1 MRHIKPIN
9 HQILF
14 STRLIWIFFCKHD
27 HIHGFTIFRVS
38 QLKTLI
44 RKTLLN
50 TLCAPLALSATIAGA
65 NEGMWTPQ
73 QLPQI
78 AKDLKATGLEIDPA
92 TLSQL
97 TEFPMGAIVSLG
109 GCTASFVSPQGLVI
123 TNHHCVYGSV
133 QYNSTPEKDLIKNGF
148 LAKSIS
154 EELQAVPG
162 SRVLVTVDVKN
173 VSDQII
179 DSNTAKLT
187 GKKRVAAMEVNE
199 KRLVSECEKDTGHR
213 CNVHSFYGGLEF
225 HLIKQLE
232 ILDVRLVHAPAEG
245 VGKFGGDTDNWM
257 WPRHTGDYSFYRA
270 YVGKDGKPAK
280 FSVDNV
286 PYVPKQY
293 LRLASEGLKENDFVM
308 VTGYPGRTNRHR
320 LPSEINFSFGENY
333 PAFIKASGEA
343 IDIIN
348 RETHDR
354 KDAEIKYASTLAG
367 LSNYFK
373 NRQGMLDSYRGGNLL
388 ERKQQS
394 FNDLKAWV
402 NADKNRKQEFGAGL
416 AATEKLIAE
425 RDAITQ
431 QEFLLTYSTPRFLS
445 SARTLFRLANE
456 KTKPDIARES
466 GYQER
471 DASRLEQAQDAI
483 DKRYDEQVDKALAL
497 HFLKQYVT
505 QPKKDQN
512 AAFLSALGLKSGASE
527 ATIKTQLDKLYA
539 GSKLDD
545 KATRLSWLTRDLAN
559 FKASDDSFIKAAIAL
574 YADDQRREHRDK
586 ELSGNIQR
594 AYAQYMK
601 ALIAFKNSKGEAIYP
616 DANST
621 LRVTFGKVSGR
632 TSAGADGLGWAPFT
646 TLNGIAAKNTGTGEF
661 DAPAEQLDAIKNKK
675 FDKYFD
681 PSLASVP
688 VNFLATLDITGGN
701 SGSPVLNKRAE
712 FTGIAFDGTLDS
724 VISDWDFNNATTRTI
739 AVDLRYILWQ
749 MKVVDKADNLL
760 TELGVR

>member
-1 MRHIKPIN
+1 MKI
-9 HQILF
+9 
-14 STRLIWIFFCKHD
+14 
-27 HIHGFTIFRVS
+27 
-38 QLKTLI
+38 LI
-44 RKTLLN
+44 RKSLMTMI
-50 TLCAPLALSATIAGA
+50 CMPFALSAAIAGA

-78 AKDLKATGLEIDPA
+78 EKDLKATGLEIDPA
-92 TLSQL
+92 SLSQL

-123 TNHHCVYGSV
+123 TNHHCAYGSI

-148 LAKSIS
+148 LAKSIDQ
-154 EELQAVPG
+154 ELQAVPG

-173 VSDQII
+173 VSNQII

-187 GKKRVAAMEVNE
+187 GKKRIAAMEANE

-280 FSVDNV
+280 YSADNV
-286 PYVPKQY
+286 PYVPKHY
-293 LRLASEGLKENDFVM
+293 LRLATEGLKENDFVM

-320 LPSEINFSFGENY
+320 LPSEVNFSFGENY

-367 LSNYFK
+367 LNNYFK
-373 NRQGMLDSYRGGNLL
+373 NRQGMLESYRGGNLL
-388 ERKQQS
+388 ERKQQN
-394 FNDLKAWV
+394 FTDLKAWV
-402 NADKNRKQEFGAGL
+402 NADKTRKQEFCAGL

-431 QEFLLTYSTPRFLS
+431 QEFLLSYSTPRFLS

-456 KTKPDIARES
+456 KTKPDIERES

-471 DASRLEQAQDAI
+471 DASRIEQAQDAI

-505 QPKKDQN
+505 QPKK
-512 AAFLSALGLKSGASE
+512 SE
-527 ATIKTQLDKLYA
+527 CSVFVSTGFEI
-539 GSKLDD
+539 
-545 KATRLSWLTRDLAN
+545 
-559 FKASDDSFIKAAIAL
+559 
-574 YADDQRREHRDK
+574 RRRR
-586 ELSGNIQR
+586 S
-594 AYAQYMK
+594 
-601 ALIAFKNSKGEAIYP
+601 
-616 DANST
+616 
-621 LRVTFGKVSGR
+621 
-632 TSAGADGLGWAPFT
+632 
-646 TLNGIAAKNTGTGEF
+646 
-661 DAPAEQLDAIKNKK
+661 
-675 FDKYFD
+675 
-681 PSLASVP
+681 
-688 VNFLATLDITGGN
+688 
-701 SGSPVLNKRAE
+701 
-712 FTGIAFDGTLDS
+712 
-724 VISDWDFNNATTRTI
+724 NN
-739 AVDLRYILWQ
+739 
-749 MKVVDKADNLL
+749 
-760 TELGVR
+760 

>member
-1 MRHIKPIN
+1 MKTLLR
-9 HQILF
+9 
-14 STRLIWIFFCKHD
+14 
-27 HIHGFTIFRVS
+27 
-38 QLKTLI
+38 KTLI
-44 RKTLLN
+44 N
-50 TLCAPLALSATIAGA
+50 TLFAPLALSATIAGA

-78 AKDLKATGLEIDPA
+78 AKDLKATGLEIDPS

-109 GCTASFVSPQGLVI
+109 GCTASFLSPQGLVI
-123 TNHHCVYGSV
+123 TNHHCAYGSI
-133 QYNSTPEKDLIKNGF
+133 QYNSTAGKDLIKNGF
-148 LAKSIS
+148 LAKSIDQ
-154 EELQAVPG
+154 ELQAAPG
-162 SRVLVTVDVKN
+162 SRVLVTVEVKN

-179 DSNTAKLT
+179 DGKTAKLT
-187 GKKRVAAMEVNE
+187 GKKRIAAMEANE
-199 KRLVSECEKDTGHR
+199 KRLISECEKDTGHR

-232 ILDVRLVHAPAEG
+232 ILDVRLVHAPAFG
-245 VGKFGGDTDNWM
+245 VGKFGGNTDNWM

-270 YVGKDGKPAK
+270 YVAKDGKPAK
-280 FSVDNV
+280 FSADNV
-286 PYVPKQY
+286 PYVPKHY
-293 LRLASEGLKENDFVM
+293 LRLATEGLKENDFVM

-320 LPSEINFSFGENY
+320 LPSEVNFSFGTNY
-333 PAFIKASGEA
+333 PAFVKASGET
-343 IDIIN
+343 IDIITC
-348 RETHDR
+348 ETHDR

-367 LSNYFK
+367 VNNYFK

-394 FNDLKAWV
+394 FNDLKTWV
-402 NADKNRKQEFGAGL
+402 NANKTRKQEFGAGL

-431 QEFLLTYSTPRFLS
+431 QEFLLGYSTPRFLS

-456 KTKPDIARES
+456 KTKPDIERES

-483 DKRYDEQVDKALAL
+483 DKRYEEQVDKVLIL

-505 QPKKDQN
+505 QPKEDQN
-512 AAFLSALGLKSGASE
+512 AAFLTALGLKSGADE
-527 ATIKTQLDKLYA
+527 ATIKAQLDKLYA
-539 GSKLDD
+539 GSKLGD
-545 KATRLSWLTRDLAN
+545 KAIRLSWLTRSVAD

-594 AYAQYMK
+594 AYSQYMK
-601 ALIAFKNSKGEAIYP
+601 ALIAFKNSKGEAVYP

-632 TSAGADGLGWAPFT
+632 TLAAQDGMGWAPFT
-646 TLNGIAAKNTGTGEF
+646 TLNGITVKNTGAGEF
-661 DAPAEQLDAIKNKK
+661 NAPAAQLDAIKSKK
-675 FDKYFD
+675 FDKYYD
-681 PSLASVP
+681 SSLASVP

-760 TELGVR
+760 AEMDVR

>member
-1 MRHIKPIN
+1 M
-9 HQILF
+9 
-14 STRLIWIFFCKHD
+14 
-27 HIHGFTIFRVS
+27 
-38 QLKTLI
+38 KTQI
-44 RKTLLN
+44 RKILINALF
-50 TLCAPLALSATIAGA
+50 APLVLSATIASA

-78 AKDLKATGLEIDPA
+78 AKDLKATGLELDPSA
-92 TLSQL
+92 LSQL
-97 TEFPMGAIVSLG
+97 TEFPLGAIVSLG

-123 TNHHCVYGSV
+123 TNHHCAYGSI
-133 QYNSTPEKDLIKNGF
+133 QYNSTAEKDLIKNGF
-148 LAKSIS
+148 LAKSIDQ
-154 EELQAVPG
+154 ELQAAPG
-162 SRVLVTVDVKN
+162 SRVLVTVEVKN
-173 VSDQII
+173 VGDQII
-179 DSNTAKLT
+179 DNKTAKLT
-187 GKKRVAAMEVNE
+187 GKKRLDAMEANE

-232 ILDVRLVHAPAEG
+232 ILDVRLVHAPAYG

-280 FSVDNV
+280 FSTDNV
-286 PYVPKQY
+286 PYVPKHY
-293 LRLASEGLKENDFVM
+293 LRLATEGLKENDFVM
-308 VTGYPGRTNRHR
+308 VTGYPARTNRHR
-320 LPSEINFSFGENY
+320 LPSEVNFSFGANY
-333 PAFIKASGEA
+333 PAFIKASGET

-348 RETHDR
+348 RETQGR

-367 LSNYFK
+367 VNNYFK

-388 ERKQQS
+388 ERKQKN
-394 FNDLKAWV
+394 FNDLKIWV
-402 NADKNRKQEFGAGL
+402 NADKTRKQEFGAGL

-425 RDAITQ
+425 RDAVTQ
-431 QEFLLTYSTPRFLS
+431 QEFLLSYSTPRFLS
-445 SARTLFRLANE
+445 SARVLFRLANE
-456 KTKPDIARES
+456 KTKPNIERET

-471 DASRLEQAQDAI
+471 DASRLEQAQDVI
-483 DKRYDEQVDKALAL
+483 DKRYDEKVDKALAL

-512 AAFLSALGLKSGASE
+512 AAFLSALGLKSGADE
-527 ATIKTQLDKLYA
+527 ATIKAQLDKLYA
-539 GSKLDD
+539 GSKLGD
-545 KATRLSWLTRDLAN
+545 KATRLSWLTRNLAD
-559 FKASDDSFIKAAIAL
+559 FTASDDSFIKAAVAL

-586 ELSGNIQR
+586 ELNGNIQR
-594 AYAQYMK
+594 AYSQYMK
-601 ALIAFKNSKGEAIYP
+601 ALIAFKNSKDEAVYP
-616 DANST
+616 DANGT
-621 LRVTFGKVSGR
+621 LRATFGKVTGR
-632 TSAGADGLGWAPFT
+632 TLAAQDGMGWAPFT
-646 TLNGIAAKNTGTGEF
+646 TLNGITAKNTGAGEF
-661 DAPAEQLDAIKNKK
+661 DAPAAQIEAIKNKK
-675 FDKYFD
+675 FDKYYD

-688 VNFLATLDITGGN
+688 VNFLSTLDITGGN

-760 TELGVR
+760 SEMGVH

>member
-1 MRHIKPIN
+1 M
-9 HQILF
+9 
-14 STRLIWIFFCKHD
+14 
-27 HIHGFTIFRVS
+27 
-38 QLKTLI
+38 KTLI
-44 RKTLLN
+44 RKTLIKSLLAPAALIMN
-50 TLCAPLALSATIAGA
+50 TASA

-78 AKDLKATGLEIDPA
+78 EKDLKATGLEIDPA

-123 TNHHCVYGSV
+123 TNHHCAYGSI

-148 LAKSIS
+148 LAKSIDQ
-154 EELQAVPG
+154 ELQAVPG

-179 DSNTAKLT
+179 DSKTAKLT
-187 GKKRVAAMEVNE
+187 GRQRVAAIEVNE
-199 KRLVSECEKDTGHR
+199 KRLISECEKDTGHR

-232 ILDVRLVHAPAEG
+232 ILDVRLVHAPANG

-280 FSVDNV
+280 FSTDNV
-286 PYVPKQY
+286 PYTPKHY
-293 LRLASEGLKENDFVM
+293 LRLATEGLKENDFVM

-343 IDIIN
+343 IDVIN
-348 RETHDR
+348 RETNDR

-367 LSNYFK
+367 LNNYFK

-402 NADKNRKQEFGAGL
+402 NSDKTRKQEFGAGL

-431 QEFLLTYSTPRFLS
+431 QEFLLSYSTPRFLS
-445 SARTLFRLANE
+445 SARTLYRLANE
-456 KTKPDIARES
+456 KTKPDITRET

-497 HFLKQYVT
+497 YFLKQYVA
-505 QPKKDQN
+505 QPKKNQN

-527 ATIKTQLDKLYA
+527 AVIKAQLDKLYA
-539 GSKLDD
+539 GSKLGD
-545 KATRLSWLTRDLAN
+545 KATRLSWLTRDLTE

-586 ELSGNIQR
+586 ELNGNIQR
-594 AYAQYMK
+594 AYSQYMK
-601 ALIAFKNSKGEAIYP
+601 ALIAFKNSKGEAVYP

-621 LRVTFGKVSGR
+621 LRVTYGKVAGR
-632 TSAGADGLGWAPFT
+632 ASGADGLGWAPFT
-646 TLNGIAAKNTGTGEF
+646 TLNGITAKNTGAGEF
-661 DAPAEQLDAIKNKK
+661 DAPAAQLDAIKNKK
-675 FDKYFD
+675 FDRYAD
-681 PSLASVP
+681 PILGSVP

-760 TELGVR
+760 TELGVN

>member
-1 MRHIKPIN
+1 M
-9 HQILF
+9 
-14 STRLIWIFFCKHD
+14 
-27 HIHGFTIFRVS
+27 
-38 QLKTLI
+38 KTLI
-44 RKTLLN
+44 RKTLINPML
-50 TLCAPLALSATIAGA
+50 ASLALTTTIACA

-73 QLPQI
+73 QLPNI
-78 AKDLKATGLEIDPA
+78 AKDLKATGLEIDPS

-109 GCTASFVSPQGLVI
+109 GCTASFLSPQGLVI
-123 TNHHCVYGSV
+123 TNHHCAYGSI

-148 LAKSIS
+148 LAKSFDQ
-154 EELQAVPG
+154 ELQAVPG
-162 SRVLVTVDVKN
+162 SRVLVTVEVKN

-187 GKKRVAAMEVNE
+187 GKKRIAAMEVNE
-199 KRLVSECEKDTGHR
+199 KRLISECEKDTGHR

-280 FSVDNV
+280 FSTDNI
-286 PYVPKQY
+286 PYVPKHY
-293 LRLASEGLKENDFVM
+293 LRLATEGLKDNDFVM

-320 LPSEINFSFGENY
+320 LPSEVNFSFGTNY
-333 PAFIKASGEA
+333 PAFVKASGEV

-348 RETHDR
+348 RETLNR

-367 LSNYFK
+367 VNNYFK
-373 NRQGMLDSYRGGNLL
+373 NRQGMLDSYHGGNLL
-388 ERKQQS
+388 ERKQQN
-394 FNDLKAWV
+394 FNDLKTWV
-402 NADKNRKQEFGAGL
+402 NADKSRKQEFGAGI

-425 RDAITQ
+425 RDAIIQ
-431 QEFLLTYSTPRFLS
+431 QEFLLSYSTPRFLS
-445 SARTLFRLANE
+445 SARTLFRLAHE
-456 KTKPDIARES
+456 KTKPDSERES

-471 DASRLEQAQDAI
+471 DASRIEQAQDAI
-483 DKRYDEQVDKALAL
+483 DKRYEEQVDKALAL

-512 AAFLSALGLKSGASE
+512 TAFLSALGLKSGASE
-527 ATIKTQLDKLYA
+527 ATIKAQLDKLYA
-539 GSKLDD
+539 GSKLGD
-545 KATRLSWLTRDLAN
+545 KATRLGWLTKN
-559 FKASDDSFIKAAIAL
+559 IEEFKASDDSFIKAAIAL

-586 ELSGNIQR
+586 ELNGNIQR
-594 AYAQYMK
+594 AYSQYMK
-601 ALIAFKNSKGEAIYP
+601 ALIAYKSSKGEAVYP

-621 LRVTFGKVSGR
+621 LRVTFGKVAGR
-632 TSAGADGLGWAPFT
+632 ASAAQDGMGWAPFT
-646 TLNGIAAKNTGTGEF
+646 TLNGIAAKNTGSGEF
-661 DAPAEQLDAIKNKK
+661 DAPAAQLEAIKGKK
-675 FDKYFD
+675 FDKYYD
-681 PSLASVP
+681 ASLTSVP

-760 TELGVR
+760 AELGVK